1 VLRDGLAGGPRLS
14 IEDVFEV
21 RTRLQR
27 GIRFV

>member
-1 VLRDGLAGGPRLS
+1 VTGGMRLS
-14 IEDVFEV
+14 VDAVFDV